1 MRERDNVTPGTPDYS
16 QLTSL
21 SLFQSDT
28 HAVLA
33 ALKRAPSDLA
43 SHQRKVFKL
52 DDGCGAAVAGLVS
65 DGRALVATA
74 RSACLTHR
82 FVYGDGLPPARLVR
96 DLADRAQVAT
106 QRSWKRPLGVGLLV
120 AGWSSAR
127 GPSLHYLCPSG
138 TAHAYRGTAIGARSQ
153 ACRTLLE
160 RGADELAGASV
171 ADLASIAL
179 RALAAAAPDG
189 GLTPANATLAI
200 VGADTP
206 FTVLDGDDVKP
217 YLDAIGDD
225 AGGSGGGGGG
235 GDAPAA
241 GDAPDAPAPMA
252 E

>member
-1 MRERDNVTPGTPDYS
+1 M
-16 QLTSL
+16 
-21 SLFQSDT
+21 
-28 HAVLA
+28 
-33 ALKRAPSDLA
+33 
-43 SHQRKVFKL
+43 FKL

-65 DGRALVATA
+65 DGRSLVTTA

-120 AGWSSAR
+120 AGWSKAR

-160 RGADELAGASV
+160 RGADGLAGASV
-171 ADLASIAL
+171 ADLASTAL

-200 VGADTP
+200 VGAGMP
-206 FTVLDGDDVKP
+206 FTVLDGDDVAT
-217 YLDAIGDD
+217 YLEAIGDD
-225 AGGSGGGGGG
+225 AGGGGGGGG
-235 GDAPAA
+235 AAGGDGGDAAPPA
-241 GDAPDAPAPMA
+241 GEAPM
-252 E
+252 EG